1 VPNSKQ
7 ARARLAQLSPEL
19 RQVDPDP
26 DLEIAEALRDGD
38 DRRAVDLALAQRL
51 GRVELARRALEQ
63 ARPDLALEQ
72 SLLVLRADPSNSDAR
87 ILALVAAFVLED
99 GRAYRTSLH
108 DGWHAQ
114 TLPSD
119 RVGAS
124 LAKLLEARAGKLAAR
139 AFLEGLARRRAVVAA
154 APAPAATALPHEVW
168 EQKRA
173 ESGKG
178 NAPKDVETAEPDPT
192 TAPATP

>member
-1 VPNSKQ
+1 
-7 ARARLAQLSPEL
+7 L

-26 DLEIAEALRDGD
+26 DVEIAEALRDGD
-38 DRRAVDLALAQRL
+38 DQRAVDLALAQRL

-99 GRAYRTSLH
+99 GRAYRKSLH
-108 DGWHAQ
+108 DGWHAH

-124 LAKLLEARAGKLAAR
+124 LAELLEARAGKPAAR
-139 AFLEGLARRRAVVAA
+139 AFLEGLARRRAAVAA
-154 APAPAATALPHEVW
+154 APAPPATPLPHEVW

-173 ESGKG
+173 ASRTGD
-178 NAPKDVETAEPDPT
+178 APQDLETGEPEPK